1 MDRDPTVETGVTVPQ
16 ESGLRDSIR
25 VILNELLQEM
35 NGSPETRKLREMYRQ
50 VGAPLGSVV
59 EGH

>member
-1 MDRDPTVETGVTVPQ
+1 MDSDPTVETGVTVPQ

-35 NGSPETRKLREMYRQ
+35 NGSPETRESAQRIASA
-50 VGAPLGSVV
+50 GGCSF
-59 EGH
+59 G